1 MKIVVSIFGR
11 FHFFDLAKQLH
22 KRGALKQIITSYPY
36 FKIAEWGIDQK
47 SVRSVVA
54 LEIAKRFLFKIN
66 KFTPRYEMVLKR
78 WFSRFVAYSVKDRLD
93 VFIFFAGNGCYSNV
107 ISEFKAKG
115 IICIADEGSAHV
127 VEHRDILKEEYRI
140 LGVIDGKNHSD
151 SMLNETLTEYEQAN
165 YIVVPS
171 SFVKR
176 TMLENGIHPDKIF
189 VNPYGVDL
197 SSFQQIE
204 KKDSKFRVIF
214 CGNLSIQKGSHYLL
228 KAVYE
233 LNFDDFEFWHIGTVS
248 EEMLELVEQYDSPQI
263 IYKGQHPQADLN
275 KLYSQGSVFCIPSIQ
290 DGFAMVILQAMACGL
305 PIICSENT
313 GGTDLITEDGKE
325 GFVIP
330 IRNTE
335 IIKEKITF
343 LYKNQEICA
352 QMGANAKER
361 VSSGFTWDDYG
372 ARYGEFLQKVI
383 SDKL

>member
-1 MKIVVSIFGR
+1 
-11 FHFFDLAKQLH
+11 
-22 KRGALKQIITSYPY
+22 
-36 FKIAEWGIDQK
+36 
-47 SVRSVVA
+47 
-54 LEIAKRFLFKIN
+54 
-66 KFTPRYEMVLKR
+66 MVLKR

-263 IYKGQHPQADLN
+263 IYKGQHQQADLN

-372 ARYGEFLQKVI
+372 ARYAEFLQKV
-383 SDKL
+383 SSSKV